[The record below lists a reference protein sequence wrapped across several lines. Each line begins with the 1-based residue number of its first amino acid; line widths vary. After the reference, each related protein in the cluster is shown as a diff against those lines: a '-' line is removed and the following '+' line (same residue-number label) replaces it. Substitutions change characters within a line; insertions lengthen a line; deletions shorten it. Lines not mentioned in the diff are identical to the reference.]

1 MYFLIN
7 VFFGLVVVFLFI
19 CLLVRY
25 LFIYDWDWNIGM
37 MFGFIFSVTDL
48 VAVVVLLRDLG

>member
-7 VFFGLVVVFLFI
+7 VFFDLAVAFLFI